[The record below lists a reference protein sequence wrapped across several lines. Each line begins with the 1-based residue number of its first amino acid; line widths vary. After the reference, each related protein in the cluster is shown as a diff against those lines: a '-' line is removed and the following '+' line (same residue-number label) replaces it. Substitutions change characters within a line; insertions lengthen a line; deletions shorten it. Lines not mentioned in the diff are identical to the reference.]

1 MKPDNPET
9 MTLDEPTVWQET
21 ALHGGSASASA
32 RTVQIGRA
40 DLEAAV
46 HGGVITTRQA
56 MALWLRWSDPGK
68 AASMAS
74 GPGQR
79 PMPLHETGGAR
90 SGPGR
95 RLVYLVGG
103 LVVVAVL
110 AWVFGGALR
119 F

>member
-1 MKPDNPET
+1 
-9 MTLDEPTVWQET
+9 
-21 ALHGGSASASA
+21 
-32 RTVQIGRA
+32 VQVARA

-56 MALWLRWSDPGK
+56 MALWMRWSDPGM
-68 AASMAS
+68 AASMSS

-90 SGPGR
+90 SGSGNW
-95 RLVYLVGG
+95 LVYLVGG

-110 AWVFGGALR
+110 AWVFRGGLR